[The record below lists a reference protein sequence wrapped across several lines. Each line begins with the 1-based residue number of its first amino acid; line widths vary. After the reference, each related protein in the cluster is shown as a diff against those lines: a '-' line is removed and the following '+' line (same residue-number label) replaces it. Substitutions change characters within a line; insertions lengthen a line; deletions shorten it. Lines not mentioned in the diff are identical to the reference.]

1 MLVFFTNLSFYL
13 GQIFGFIS
21 SFLSNKEVCVV
32 LDEKSSQEYPG
43 NARVFQGSIRGL
55 TLFLLY
61 INDLCD
67 DVITW
72 FPPVLESPEKS

>member
-21 SFLSNKEVCVV
+21 SFLSNKEVCLV

-55 TLFLLY
+55 TVPTLH
-61 INDLCD
+61 
-67 DVITW
+67 
-72 FPPVLESPEKS
+72 

>member
-21 SFLSNKEVCVV
+21 SFLSNKEVCLV

-72 FPPVLESPEKS
+72 FPPVLESPGI

>member
-21 SFLSNKEVCVV
+21 SFLSNKEVCLV

-72 FPPVLESPEKS
+72 FPPVLESAGI